1 MKNLFNQI
9 KQKKQSV
16 LKKSSSDKSN
26 FLDYSAKERL
36 KILEKSAKESNKMQ
50 RELVDRYYKLTNNP
64 S

>member
-9 KQKKQSV
+9 KQNKQSV
-16 LKKSSSDKSN
+16 LKKNSSDKSN

-36 KILEKSAKESNKMQ
+36 EILEKSAKESNKMQ
-50 RELVDRYYKLTNNP
+50 RELVDRYYKLTNN